1 MVTSLSKRASGT
13 LAKQSKP
20 LTIGA
25 LELALLK
32 EFPLSDAEEWDRTGL
47 LAGDPA
53 ALVEGVAIALDPTI
67 RAIEEAKNCGANVLL
82 THHPAYLDAP
92 DSFKPASLGSG
103 SVVWSAI
110 SNKVALINIHT
121 ALDVSPRAQQVLPGM
136 LSLSFTG
143 KLLEPCAEQKKKG
156 YGQICTVKDTDKP
169 LSLEQLAARCTS
181 VFARPPR
188 VWGEFS
194 QQLHKIVTWTGSAG
208 KVAHN
213 CVQEHIDCLICGEI
227 KYHEAL
233 DLVAAGICVIELGH
247 DTSELPLTAV
257 LGDAVQRLGVSQENI
272 TFLDQSKN
280 WSYPEATRM

>member
-1 MVTSLSKRASGT
+1 MATSLSKRASGT

-32 EFPLSDAEEWDRTGL
+32 EFPSTDAEEWDRMGL
-47 LAGDPA
+47 LVGDPA
-53 ALVEGVAIALDPTI
+53 SLVEGVAIALDPTT
-67 RAIEEAKNCGANVLL
+67 RAIEEAANCGANVLV

-92 DSFKPASLGSG
+92 ERFRPSSLGSG

-110 SNKVALINIHT
+110 SNKVALINVHT
-121 ALDVSPRAQQVLPGM
+121 ALDVSLPAQQVLPGM
-136 LSLSFTG
+136 LNLSFTG
-143 KLLEPCAEQKKKG
+143 KLLEPCVDQKKG
-156 YGQICTVKDTDKP
+156 YGQICSVKDTDKP

-188 VWGEFS
+188 VWGDYS
-194 QQLHKIVTWTGSAG
+194 QQLTKVVTWTGSAG
-208 KVAHN
+208 KIAQK
-213 CVQEHIDCLICGEI
+213 CVLEHIDCLVCGEI

-233 DLVAAGICVIELGH
+233 DLAAAGVSVVELGH

-257 LGDAVQRLGVSQENI
+257 LGDAVQRLGVSQEKI
-272 TFLDQSKN
+272 TLLDQGKN